1 MSSRSLLVCQRS
13 FGGQKQVV
21 RNDQQHD
28 AQGREQHEC
37 EVHRSSGTEGMDRVC
52 RPRPLADGAGAA

>member
-28 AQGREQHEC
+28 AQGREQRM
-37 EVHRSSGTEGMDRVC
+37 RSASFLRH
-52 RPRPLADGAGAA
+52 